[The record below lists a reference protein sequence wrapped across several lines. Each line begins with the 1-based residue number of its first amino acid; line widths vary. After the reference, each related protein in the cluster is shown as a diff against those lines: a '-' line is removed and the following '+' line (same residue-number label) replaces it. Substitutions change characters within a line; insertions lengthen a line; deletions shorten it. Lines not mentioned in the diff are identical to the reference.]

1 MKVTIEEHR
10 GLLRLR
16 FNDGKRHCIG
26 LGVTDSTVGRSLA
39 LQKKAQ
45 IELDWQIGQYDRT
58 LLKYQP
64 RTLGKSATEISAP
77 ELFDRFTKHQAKAKG
92 LDQSGINS
100 RYIPLRR
107 MLEKVLDIPA
117 NTVGK
122 REAERFADACGE
134 PLAPSK
140 NKIQPTTAKARIG
153 LLASCWDWAK
163 GKYNVAEENPFKGL
177 SARFRSQPKKP
188 KRPFSVAEVRA
199 ILDGFRSS
207 RYYANYADHAA
218 FLLGVGSRPG
228 EAAGLLWENVATDFT
243 KVYICQSFSRGV
255 VGDTK
260 TKESRT
266 VNLSPSI
273 IAMLKRRMKDQKP
286 KPSDL
291 VFFTPNGLPI
301 DDRNFRRRAWTKVLK
316 AAGVNYR
323 SPYTSRGTAADVPV
337 LDRVLHQIR
346 EALRASTDPRVRA
359 AASEWVEAESKILDF
374 DVKISR
380 RNAQKPKND
389 VDR

>member
-1 MKVTIEEHR
+1 MKVGIQDKK
-10 GLLRLR
+10 GWLILAW
-16 FNDGKRHCIG
+16 NDGKRRTMATGIRADITG
-26 LGVTDSTVGRSLA
+26 AKALA
-39 LQKKAQ
+39 QKIATR
-45 IELDWQIGQYDRT
+45 IELDFLQRDEGRYDET
-58 LLKYQP
+58 LLRYKP
-64 RTLGKSATEISAP
+64 RILGKSATEISAP

-92 LDQSGINS
+92 LAQSGINS
-100 RYIPLRR
+100 RYIALRK
-107 MLEKVLDIPA
+107 MLEKVLDVSA
-117 NTVGK
+117 NTVGE
-122 REAERFADACGE
+122 REAERFADVCADT
-134 PLAPSK
+134 LQSD
-140 NKIQPTTAKARIG
+140 TAKARIW

-163 GKYNVAEENPFKGL
+163 GKYHVTEENPFRGL
-177 SARFRSQPKKP
+177 SNRFRSQPKKP

-207 RYYANYADHAA
+207 QYYAHYADHAA

-228 EAAGLLWENVATDFT
+228 EAAGLWWENVATDFT

-323 SPYTSRGTAADVPV
+323 SPYTSRGTAASHAIASNQDHVSVAKALGNSPKVLYDHYVDIIESRPV
-337 LDRVLHQIR
+337 FV
-346 EALRASTDPRVRA
+346 
-359 AASEWVEAESKILDF
+359 DF
-374 DVKISR
+374 D
-380 RNAQKPKND
+380 
-389 VDR
+389 

>member
-16 FNDGKRHCIG
+16 LNDGKRRCIG
-26 LGVTDSTVGRSLA
+26 LGITDSTVGRSLA

-92 LDQSGINS
+92 LAQSGINS
-100 RYIPLRR
+100 RYIPVRK

-122 REAERFADACGE
+122 REAERFADACDE
-134 PLAPSK
+134 PLPPSK
-140 NKIQPTTAKARIG
+140 KKLQPSTAKARIS
-153 LLASCWDWAK
+153 LLVGCWNWAK
-163 GKYNVAEENPFKGL
+163 GKYQVAEENPFKGL
-177 SARFRSQPKKP
+177 SKRFRSQPKKP
-188 KRPFSVAEVRA
+188 KHPFSVMEVRA

-207 RYYANYADHAA
+207 RYYAHYADYAA

-255 VGDTK
+255 VGDIK
-260 TKESRT
+260 TKKLRT

-273 IAMLKRRMKDQKP
+273 VAMLKRRMEAQQP
-286 KPSDL
+286 NPSDL
-291 VFFTPNGLPI
+291 VFFTPTGLPI
-301 DDRNFRRRAWTKVLK
+301 DDRNFRRRAWTNVLK
-316 AAGVNYR
+316 AAEVRYR
-323 SPYTSRGTAADVPV
+323 SPYKSRGTAASHALAAGVDYISVANALGNSPK
-337 LDRVLHQIR
+337 VLHDSYADII
-346 EALRASTDPRVRA
+346 
-359 AASEWVEAESKILDF
+359 ESRPVFVDF
-374 DVKISR
+374 D
-380 RNAQKPKND
+380 
-389 VDR
+389 